1 MNKVS
6 KPITQSKAET
16 ILNNAKNIKD
26 FNTSSEVRSATEELL
41 FILGGIVVIGWLVYL
56 VMYPL
61 IASIPILVLVTGHL
75 LYRFNKN
82 LWIVSKYIIKGE

>member
-1 MNKVS
+1 MNKMS
-6 KPITQSKAET
+6 KTSTAET
-16 ILNNAKNIKD
+16 ILNNVKNIKD

-56 VMYPL
+56 VMYPM
-61 IASIPILVLVTGHL
+61 IASIPILVLVTGYL

-82 LWIVSKYIIKGE
+82 LWVVSKYIIKGE

>member
-1 MNKVS
+1 MNKMS
-6 KPITQSKAET
+6 KTSTAET

-41 FILGGIVVIGWLVYL
+41 LILGSVVVIGWLVLL

-61 IASIPILVLVTGHL
+61 IASIPILVFITGYL

-82 LWIVSKYIIKGE
+82 LWVVSKYIIKGE

>member
-1 MNKVS
+1 MNKMS
-6 KPITQSKAET
+6 KTSTASKAET
-16 ILNNAKNIKD
+16 ILNNVKNIKD

-41 FILGGIVVIGWLVYL
+41 FILGGVVVIGWLVYL

-61 IASIPILVLVTGHL
+61 IASIPILVFITGYL

-82 LWIVSKYIIKGE
+82 LWVVSKYIIKGE

>member
-1 MNKVS
+1 MNKMS
-6 KPITQSKAET
+6 KTSTAET

-41 FILGGIVVIGWLVYL
+41 LILGGIVVIGWLVLL

-61 IASIPILVLVTGHL
+61 IASIPILVFITGYL

-82 LWIVSKYIIKGE
+82 LWVVSKYIIKGE

>member
-6 KPITQSKAET
+6 KPNAPSKAET
-16 ILNNAKNIKD
+16 ILNNARNIKD

-61 IASIPILVLVTGHL
+61 IASIPILVFITGYL

-82 LWIVSKYIIKGE
+82 LWVVSKYIIKGE

>member
-6 KPITQSKAET
+6 KTSTAET
-16 ILNNAKNIKD
+16 ILNNVKNIKD

-41 FILGGIVVIGWLVYL
+41 FILGGIVVIGWLVLL

-61 IASIPILVLVTGHL
+61 IASIPILVFITGYL

-82 LWIVSKYIIKGE
+82 LWVVSKYIIKGE